1 MQAFNLV
8 QRRMDKMQ
16 VSNVDKS
23 NTVPQS
29 IYKEYLNYPLGLTVL
44 TSLVILIM
52 SQRVAKAKKLT
63 GPYVKRRLPVL
74 ETDWG
79 RYSRGLNT
87 TWVGPGHGSV
97 VSMYTL

>member
-1 MQAFNLV
+1 M
-8 QRRMDKMQ
+8 
-16 VSNVDKS
+16 
-23 NTVPQS
+23 T
-29 IYKEYLNYPLGLTVL
+29 I
-44 TSLVILIM
+44 ILAHM
-52 SQRVAKAKKLT
+52 VAKAKKVT

-97 VSMYTL
+97 VSRVTHY